1 MSKTQLQTNNA
12 KLEALITELQG
23 KAAGGGGGASLETC
37 AVIVKGCKAVYYTGV
52 ENGATVAKASTGAN
66 ATATHNIIV
75 CKNSMVVCALLQG
88 TSIIVTGGE
97 LNASYLTYY
106 CACEV
111 TSDNASI
118 TATNQGGSID

>member
-1 MSKTQLQTNNA
+1 MSLTANGTLID
-12 KLEALITELQG
+12 ECIALANGLPD
-23 KAAGGGGGASLETC
+23 AGSGGASLENC
-37 AVIVKGCKAVYYTGV
+37 AVTVTGCREVYYTSV
-52 ENGATVAKASTGAN
+52 ENGAIVAKASTGAN

-88 TSIIVTGGE
+88 AAIIVTGGE

-111 TSDNASI
+111 TSDNAPI
-118 TATNQGGSID
+118 TATNQGSSID